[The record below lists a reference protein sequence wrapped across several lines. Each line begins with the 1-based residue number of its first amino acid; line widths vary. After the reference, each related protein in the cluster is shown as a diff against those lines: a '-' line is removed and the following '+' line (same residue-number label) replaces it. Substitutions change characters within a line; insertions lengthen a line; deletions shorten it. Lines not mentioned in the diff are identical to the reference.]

1 MLSSSVPATKLS
13 PEDVGFHKLVKRA
26 DIMLLG
32 IFFPSQRVMVGTM
45 QGEIKPMDYESESEQ
60 EEEEEEQN
68 TTGSAATQ

>member
-1 MLSSSVPATKLS
+1 
-13 PEDVGFHKLVKRA
+13 
-26 DIMLLG
+26 
-32 IFFPSQRVMVGTM
+32 MVGTM